1 MEGHVI
7 VDALWLQ
14 SIQSRE
20 RHIMKHIDSYKIQL
34 PLKKMGINEEALDYG
49 ALPALV
55 GEL

>member
-1 MEGHVI
+1 
-7 VDALWLQ
+7 
-14 SIQSRE
+14 
-20 RHIMKHIDSYKIQL
+20 MKHIDSYKIQL